1 MSLRNKK
8 STSDDRYIRT
18 TMIGAISAI
27 ECVLGKLWG
36 IDKPPDKR
44 TDFEDDV
51 FGLFLEV
58 REKIL
63 DLGNSQIEKFNN
75 RSLNRKRNFNDN

>member
-1 MSLRNKK
+1 MSLSNKK
-8 STSDDRYIRT
+8 STSEDKYIRT

-27 ECVLGKLWG
+27 ECVLGSLWG
-36 IDKPPDKR
+36 IDKKPDDR
-44 TDFEDDV
+44 TDYEADV
-51 FGLFLEV
+51 FELFLDV

-75 RSLNRKRNFNDN
+75 RNRKRN